1 MNQSEG
7 TETPN
12 LKVELLLLLH
22 TLLWGGLSGSP
33 AAGDQCKSN
42 VRIEDKFSLA
52 QISDVE
58 AVQMGSLLHH
68 SPVEGVS
75 LGFQ

>member
-22 TLLWGGLSGSP
+22 TLLWGGCPVLQLLVTS
-33 AAGDQCKSN
+33 KSN
-42 VRIEDKFSLA
+42 VRIEDKFRLA

>member
-12 LKVELLLLLH
+12 LKVQLLLLLH
-22 TLLWGGLSGSP
+22 TLLWGGCPGLQLLVTS
-33 AAGDQCKSN
+33 KSN
-42 VRIEDKFSLA
+42 VGIEDKFRLA

-58 AVQMGSLLHH
+58 AVQMGSLLHP